1 MLKYHESD
9 GVIVSEIGVAEML
22 WFADR
27 YSEDAV
33 KCLYA
38 FPTYRQLDSFV
49 QTRLNP
55 VLHKGYYSTI
65 LSPENDSIKSKQI
78 RKSFLLFRSA
88 SKASSVEG
96 VDVDYLSLDEYD
108 RISKQ
113 AEESAIESMSSS
125 KFQWNRRWSTPKQTW
140 VLAG

>member
-1 MLKYHESD
+1 MKSRQL
-9 GVIVSEIGVAEML
+9 GLSEIGVAEML

-125 KFQWNRRWSTPKQTW
+125 KFQWNRRWSTPTSCG
-140 VLAG
+140 A